1 MARIKINGESYKIYR
16 DERSRYN
23 WYYYKGELTERAPYD
38 TRVVGYVRSGKELIA
53 ICKKINHRLNK
64 AVYYGTALSG
74 VLVCVSALFVFNMN
88 IEVPEWVQR
97 EVIQRDTLDDGVQ
110 RVSSRLAYSEYATYD
125 GTNILLY
132 VSSKKNADIALRFGD
147 TTTDFVNVKDGYSI
161 PMDLDIDEQGMV
173 QGVLLYRIGD
183 KVDEYPLIVEYPI
196 TETIQL
202 AQGSEEDAKQA
213 YEEAVADKDTDSMLA
228 PVQDVLTEPISGVSM
243 LAGEDEE
250 LLPPPATYDT
260 DWENFEVISDIP
272 WYERDNEYYE

>member
-16 DERSRYN
+16 DERDRYS
-23 WYYYKGELTERAPYD
+23 WYYYRGELTERAPYD
-38 TRVVGYVRSGKELIA
+38 TRVVGYVRSSKELIA
-53 ICKKINHRLNK
+53 ICKKINHKLNK

-74 VLVCVSALFVFNMN
+74 VLVCVSALLVFNMN

-125 GTNILLY
+125 GNNVLLY

-147 TTTDFVNVKDGYSI
+147 ITTDFVNVKDGYSI
-161 PMDLDIDEQGMV
+161 PMDLDIEEQGMV

-183 KVDEYPLIVEYPI
+183 KIDEYPLVVEYPI

-228 PVQDVLTEPISGVSM
+228 PVQDVLTEPVGGGSM
-243 LAGEDEE
+243 LAGEDEG
-250 LLPPPATYDT
+250 LLPPPTTYDT

>member
-16 DERSRYN
+16 DERDRYS
-23 WYYYKGELTERAPYD
+23 WYYYRGELTERAPYD

-53 ICKKINHRLNK
+53 ICKKINHKLNK

-74 VLVCVSALFVFNMN
+74 VLVCVSALLVFNMN

-125 GTNILLY
+125 GNNVSLY

-161 PMDLDIDEQGMV
+161 PMDLDIAEQGMV

-183 KVDEYPLIVEYPI
+183 KIDEYPLVIEYPI
-196 TETIQL
+196 IETVQL

-228 PVQDVLTEPISGVSM
+228 PVQDVLTEPISGGSM
-243 LAGEDEE
+243 LAGEDED
-250 LLPPPATYDT
+250 LLPPPTTYDT
-260 DWENFEVISDIP
+260 DWENFEVIIDIP

>member
-16 DERSRYN
+16 DERDRYN

-38 TRVVGYVRSGKELIA
+38 TRIVGYVRSGKELIA

-74 VLVCVSALFVFNMN
+74 VLVCVSALLVFNMN

-125 GTNILLY
+125 GSNVLLY

-161 PMDLDIDEQGMV
+161 PMDLDIAEQGMI

-183 KVDEYPLIVEYPI
+183 KIDEYPLVVEYPI

-228 PVQDVLTEPISGVSM
+228 PVQDVLTEPISGGSM

-250 LLPPPATYDT
+250 LLPPPTTYDT

>member
-16 DERSRYN
+16 DERYRYN

-38 TRVVGYVRSGKELIA
+38 TRVVGYARSGKELIA

-74 VLVCVSALFVFNMN
+74 VLVCVSALLVFNMN

-125 GTNILLY
+125 GSNVLLY

-228 PVQDVLTEPISGVSM
+228 PVQDVLTEPISGGSM

>member
-228 PVQDVLTEPISGVSM
+228 PVQDVLTEPISGGSM